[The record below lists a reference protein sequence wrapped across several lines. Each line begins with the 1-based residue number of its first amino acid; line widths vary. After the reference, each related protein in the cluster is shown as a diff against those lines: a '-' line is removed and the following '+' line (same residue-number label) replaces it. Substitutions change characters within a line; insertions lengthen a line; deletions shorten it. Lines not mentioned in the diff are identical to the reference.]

1 MSAREA
7 RVRALWRGRERSPFL
22 RWSGIALLALIAGSW
37 IGGGFSAQG
46 FLAPRRVENLH
57 RFLHEL
63 RPYPLQET
71 DWDSGVALRWTLD
84 LLGSRGL
91 AAAGITLAMA
101 VAAIAL
107 AALLG
112 TLLGLPAAR
121 NLATPAPFLPAAH
134 APGRGARA
142 AWATLRAVARLA
154 LIFCRAI
161 PEYVWAF
168 LFLALLGPSAWPAV
182 LALGL
187 HNAGILGK
195 LGAEVVENLDRG
207 PLGALRGLG
216 ATRAQLVTT
225 GVFPLSVSRL
235 LLYFFYRWE
244 TCIREAT
251 VLGLLGIV
259 SLGYWIADARA
270 RNQYDVMAFY
280 ILLGALLVLLGDL
293 VSGLIRAWLRR
304 A

>member
-1 MSAREA
+1 MRARKE
-7 RVRALWRGRERSPFL
+7 RVRELWRGRERSALL
-22 RWSGIALLALIAGSW
+22 RWSGLGMLALVAVSW
-37 IGGGFSAQG
+37 LGGGFGAQG
-46 FLAPRRVENLH
+46 FLAPQRMANLE

-63 RPYPLQET
+63 RPYPLQGRA
-71 DWDSGVALRWTLD
+71 WDGGVALHWALD
-84 LLGSRGL
+84 LLRSRGL
-91 AAAGITLAMA
+91 AAAGVTLAMA

-112 TLLGLPAAR
+112 TVLGLPAAR
-121 NLATPAPFLPAAH
+121 SLATPAPFLPPSR
-134 APGRGARA
+134 APGRGARL
-142 AWATLRAVARLA
+142 AWGALRAGTRMV
-154 LIFCRAI
+154 LILCRSI

-182 LALGL
+182 LALGV

-216 ATRAQLVTT
+216 ATRAQLVST

-244 TCIREAT
+244 TCVREAT

-259 SLGYWIADARA
+259 SLGYWIQDARA
-270 RNQYDVMAFY
+270 RNQVDVMGFY
-280 ILLGALLVLLGDL
+280 ILLGAALVLLGDL